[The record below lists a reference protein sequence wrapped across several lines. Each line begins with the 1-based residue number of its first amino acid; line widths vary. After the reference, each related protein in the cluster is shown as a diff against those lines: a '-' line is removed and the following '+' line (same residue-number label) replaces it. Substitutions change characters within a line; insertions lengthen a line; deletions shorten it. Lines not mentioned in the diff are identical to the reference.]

1 MTLRRISTSDPASTM
16 DIHAAIPVESVW
28 ICFQE
33 VDNVVFEGGSLFRC
47 DVLFV
52 WFQPPPNML
61 LRLFLHAVFYII
73 LLQNYTSGVSKYYNL
88 FRVGLQY
95 CLLGAV
101 NMKINLELDPK
112 GN

>member
-1 MTLRRISTSDPASTM
+1 MWCLSR
-16 DIHAAIPVESVW
+16 E
-28 ICFQE
+28 
-33 VDNVVFEGGSLFRC
+33 SLFRC

-61 LRLFLHAVFYII
+61 LRLFLRTVFYII

-88 FRVGLQY
+88 FHVGLQY

-101 NMKINLELDPK
+101 NMKINLELDLK